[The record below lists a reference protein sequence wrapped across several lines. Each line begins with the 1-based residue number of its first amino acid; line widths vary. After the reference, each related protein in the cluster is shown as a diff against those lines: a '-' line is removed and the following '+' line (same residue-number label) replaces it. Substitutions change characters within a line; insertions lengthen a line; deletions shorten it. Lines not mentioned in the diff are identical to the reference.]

1 MEPTSW
7 YFFLSPLPP
16 PLSCRGIAARRRNT
30 SFRVKS
36 ISRSK
41 CSRKLRTDT
50 QETQDV
56 GIATHRSLEL
66 CPSLTRLPV
75 QRVHVRRHRND
86 FSLKR
91 FRSVDSK
98 TRLVIILLST
108 LSFSNAPLDTSFE
121 IRQFVTAELSFSFVN
136 CPFPWKLSEVCLEW
150 TRKSISFLRRLFTL
164 DIFRNGRVEK
174 PRFVSRA
181 CPSKSLLP
189 SFFSVPERR
198 SHEVANS
205 FQDTSTPLSSTLRIF
220 ERKKRG
226 GERWPSAML
235 ESGDFRVVAIGWFVY
250 GLFAREQ
257 G

>member
-1 MEPTSW
+1 MFSKVTNGHAGDAR
-7 YFFLSPLPP
+7 
-16 PLSCRGIAARRRNT
+16 CRYCNT
-30 SFRVKS
+30 SF
-36 ISRSK
+36 
-41 CSRKLRTDT
+41 
-50 QETQDV
+50 
-56 GIATHRSLEL
+56 LEL

-98 TRLVIILLST
+98 TRSPRHNFTIY
-108 LSFSNAPLDTSFE
+108 SFIAPLFPFNAPLDTSFE

-136 CPFPWKLSEVCLEW
+136 CPFPRKLSEVCLEW

-174 PRFVSRA
+174 PRFISRA

-189 SFFSVPERR
+189 SFLVPERR

-235 ESGDFRVVAIGWFVY
+235 ELGDFRVVAIGWFVY